1 MFARSTS
8 TAHRRGA
15 GIIPPRVHALD
26 TNDEI
31 AARVD
36 ACARAVPSSD
46 ANDALALFGRALEH
60 SPALKQRVLK
70 LEREFTNEGRRTYDA
85 LADALESV
93 SDADVGCAHK
103 TRALATCVTTGSGEG
118 ADAMREAMEA
128 LSSERERLANF
139 TRNALASE
147 NVRRA
152 TEKDVGELRE
162 RRKAV
167 DAAKKEYD
175 GVRQRYMKTTGGE
188 EELRAAKLSFE
199 RARRDL
205 LVALQRVNVAK
216 HTRTKRCA
224 VDLID
229 AQLDYFRR
237 GVEILTRLSPTLDIL
252 RKDVAAAEAEGADLE
267 AALNEEMEKL
277 MARCD
282 DEAQSTSD
290 ALSMVSDRA
299 REMSAQMASSAA
311 GYGSSQNE
319 ALMQGY
325 LLKRSSG
332 KIQDWKRRFFVL
344 DARGSL
350 TYTKSL
356 SSNPRKALGGK
367 LLSLGSMRNK
377 SSNAPSTQ
385 TTGGGEVRETVSL
398 LTATIKPDLDDD
410 SNARFAFRIVSP
422 EKTYYLRCESNA
434 ERSKWM
440 EAITTAIASLLNSSV
455 NETILAEHEASVNKY
470 GSKHSRTMSSIS
482 SVSAYDGPP
491 PLTVLVAVPGNG
503 FCADCDM
510 PEPDWASL
518 NLGIMLCLQCS
529 GVHRQLGVQVS
540 KVRSATLDVRAWEPS
555 VLEFFSRWGNAQ
567 SNARWE
573 YEKAEVEA
581 KKPNKNSSLES
592 RKAFILSKY
601 VAKAFCRREAQP
613 TESQLL
619 TAINSNSLPA
629 VMDLLLKG
637 PHIKMHWVM
646 LTAACDCGDASIAIL
661 EALLHHN
668 VDVNARENPYT
679 EDTALHYAARRGRDA
694 FAKVLLRRGADPR
707 VLNGRGQTAF
717 DVAVDI
723 HGAIR
728 DEDLLIMLSAAQD
741 DD

>member
-1 MFARSTS
+1 
-8 TAHRRGA
+8 
-15 GIIPPRVHALD
+15 
-26 TNDEI
+26 
-31 AARVD
+31 
-36 ACARAVPSSD
+36 
-46 ANDALALFGRALEH
+46 
-60 SPALKQRVLK
+60 VL
-70 LEREFTNEGRRTYDA
+70 G
-85 LADALESV
+85 
-93 SDADVGCAHK
+93 
-103 TRALATCVTTGSGEG
+103 
-118 ADAMREAMEA
+118 
-128 LSSERERLANF
+128 
-139 TRNALASE
+139 
-147 NVRRA
+147 
-152 TEKDVGELRE
+152 
-162 RRKAV
+162 
-167 DAAKKEYD
+167 
-175 GVRQRYMKTTGGE
+175 
-188 EELRAAKLSFE
+188 
-199 RARRDL
+199 
-205 LVALQRVNVAK
+205 
-216 HTRTKRCA
+216 
-224 VDLID
+224 
-229 AQLDYFRR
+229 
-237 GVEILTRLSPTLDIL
+237 
-252 RKDVAAAEAEGADLE
+252 
-267 AALNEEMEKL
+267 
-277 MARCD
+277 
-282 DEAQSTSD
+282 
-290 ALSMVSDRA
+290 
-299 REMSAQMASSAA
+299 
-311 GYGSSQNE
+311 
-319 ALMQGY
+319 
-325 LLKRSSG
+325 
-332 KIQDWKRRFFVL
+332 
-344 DARGSL
+344 
-350 TYTKSL
+350 
-356 SSNPRKALGGK
+356 
-367 LLSLGSMRNK
+367 
-377 SSNAPSTQ
+377 
-385 TTGGGEVRETVSL
+385 
-398 LTATIKPDLDDD
+398 
-410 SNARFAFRIVSP
+410 
-422 EKTYYLRCESNA
+422 
-434 ERSKWM
+434 
-440 EAITTAIASLLNSSV
+440 
-455 NETILAEHEASVNKY
+455 
-470 GSKHSRTMSSIS
+470 
-482 SVSAYDGPP
+482 
-491 PLTVLVAVPGNG
+491 AVPGNG

-717 DVAVDI
+717 DVAVDV

>member
-175 GVRQRYMKTTGGE
+175 GVRQRYMKTTRGE

-237 GVEILTRLSPTLDIL
+237 G
-252 RKDVAAAEAEGADLE
+252 
-267 AALNEEMEKL
+267 
-277 MARCD
+277 
-282 DEAQSTSD
+282 
-290 ALSMVSDRA
+290 
-299 REMSAQMASSAA
+299 
-311 GYGSSQNE
+311 
-319 ALMQGY
+319 
-325 LLKRSSG
+325 
-332 KIQDWKRRFFVL
+332 WK
-344 DARGSL
+344 
-350 TYTKSL
+350 Y
-356 SSNPRKALGGK
+356 
-367 LLSLGSMRNK
+367 
-377 SSNAPSTQ
+377 
-385 TTGGGEVRETVSL
+385 
-398 LTATIKPDLDDD
+398 
-410 SNARFAFRIVSP
+410 
-422 EKTYYLRCESNA
+422 
-434 ERSKWM
+434 
-440 EAITTAIASLLNSSV
+440 
-455 NETILAEHEASVNKY
+455 
-470 GSKHSRTMSSIS
+470 
-482 SVSAYDGPP
+482 
-491 PLTVLVAVPGNG
+491 
-503 FCADCDM
+503 
-510 PEPDWASL
+510 
-518 NLGIMLCLQCS
+518 
-529 GVHRQLGVQVS
+529 
-540 KVRSATLDVRAWEPS
+540 
-555 VLEFFSRWGNAQ
+555 
-567 SNARWE
+567 
-573 YEKAEVEA
+573 
-581 KKPNKNSSLES
+581 
-592 RKAFILSKY
+592 
-601 VAKAFCRREAQP
+601 
-613 TESQLL
+613 
-619 TAINSNSLPA
+619 
-629 VMDLLLKG
+629 
-637 PHIKMHWVM
+637 
-646 LTAACDCGDASIAIL
+646 
-661 EALLHHN
+661 
-668 VDVNARENPYT
+668 
-679 EDTALHYAARRGRDA
+679 
-694 FAKVLLRRGADPR
+694 
-707 VLNGRGQTAF
+707 
-717 DVAVDI
+717 
-723 HGAIR
+723 
-728 DEDLLIMLSAAQD
+728 
-741 DD
+741 